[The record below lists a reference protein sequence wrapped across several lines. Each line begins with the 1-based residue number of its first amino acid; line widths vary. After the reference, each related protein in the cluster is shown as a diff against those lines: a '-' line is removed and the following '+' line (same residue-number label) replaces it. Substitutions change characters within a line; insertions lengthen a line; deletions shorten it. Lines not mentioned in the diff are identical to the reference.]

1 MIYQLVF
8 QFPGDSEVDFDKIV
22 ELEDQMIEAL
32 GEDADV
38 DGHDIGSGQTN
49 LFIFTSDP
57 ISTFK
62 RAKLVLEKAKML
74 QNLTAAYREEDGDDY
89 TVIWPIGSK
98 KQFEV
103 L

>member
-8 QFPGDSEVDFDKIV
+8 QYPGDTDEDFNAIV
-22 ELEDQMIEAL
+22 ELEDQIIEAL

-57 ISTFK
+57 ISTFEA
-62 RAKLVLEKAKML
+62 AKPILAQANKI